1 MGGQERQPSEV
12 VPVLVAVLVCD
23 AGVADPSTGKKNLI
37 GIFDRV
43 FVRQFPA
50 SRAMSVYVKLTDA
63 EGQYRLIIRYVQTG
77 SGRVLGEAAGEM
89 KSTDRLTSAD
99 AILSFAPLPIPE
111 AGRYEFQVWTNDA
124 YLGGAFL
131 DAVPLERTR

>member
-1 MGGQERQPSEV
+1 MGGQETQPSEV
-12 VPVLVAVLVCD
+12 VPVLVAVLICD

-50 SRAMSVYVKLTDA
+50 QRAMSLYMKFTDA
-63 EGQYRLIIRYVQTG
+63 EGQYRLIVRYVQTA
-77 SGRVLGEAAGEM
+77 SGQMLAEAVGEM
-89 KSTDRLTSAD
+89 KATDRLTSAD
-99 AILSFAPLPIPE
+99 AIFSFPPLAIPE
-111 AGRYEFQVWTNDA
+111 GGRYEFQVWANDA

-131 DAVPLERTR
+131 DAIPLG